1 MTKEVLFMKLNV
13 VLYNPEIPQ
22 NTGNIMRTC
31 VGTNCKLHLIEPL
44 GFKVDSATV
53 KRCGVNYLDNLDMT
67 VYPNWDDF
75 VSKNQGTYFFMT
87 RYGHKPPSTIN
98 FKDVEGDIYLI
109 FGKESTGIPYEL
121 LANHLDN
128 CFRLPMTDKV
138 RSLNLSNCVA
148 IVLYEALRQLD
159 YLDLLREEPESM
171 KGKDFLN
178 QFITNKE

>member
-1 MTKEVLFMKLNV
+1 MKLNIV
-13 VLYNPEIPQ
+13 MVEPEIPQ

-87 RYGHKPPSTIN
+87 RYGHRPPSTIN
-98 FKDVEGDIYLI
+98 FK
-109 FGKESTGIPYEL
+109 T
-121 LANHLDN
+121 
-128 CFRLPMTDKV
+128 
-138 RSLNLSNCVA
+138 
-148 IVLYEALRQLD
+148 
-159 YLDLLREEPESM
+159 
-171 KGKDFLN
+171 
-178 QFITNKE
+178 